1 MFYKQI
7 NGVNII
13 HYNPTPLEQL
23 QNRMNALKIKEQI
36 QKDLNKKP
44 VNKKRLKEAYK
55 EFLEITERYDLSK
68 RSELNYK

>member
-1 MFYKQI
+1 MFNKKI

-55 EFLEITERYDLSK
+55 EFLEITERYAMQERDLI
-68 RSELNYK
+68 

>member
-55 EFLEITERYDLSK
+55 EFLEITERYAMQERDLI
-68 RSELNYK
+68 

>member
-1 MFYKQI
+1 MYRQI
-7 NGVNII
+7 NGINII

-55 EFLEITERYDLSK
+55 EFLEITERYAMQERDLI
-68 RSELNYK
+68 

>member
-13 HYNPTPLEQL
+13 HYNPTPLEQIQSRL
-23 QNRMNALKIKEQI
+23 EGLKTREQI
-36 QKDLNKKP
+36 QKKLNAKP

-55 EFLEITERYDLSK
+55 EFLEITEKYAMRESDLI
-68 RSELNYK
+68 